1 MYQVTDD
8 STQHGLSTPHGFDT
22 PHRFPQ
28 NNNTATPV
36 DFFKMVALL
45 YPTGRA
51 WNLPENGKFAAM
63 HEGINLS
70 LVQMA
75 LDAAAS
81 LDATFPDNINFD
93 SGDADLWEYR
103 YGIPFN
109 ASLTLKQRMAN
120 IYQAMAFPQN
130 ILGRQS
136 PSYIEGMLRQAGF
149 DVRVYQNMFFDGGG
163 NLYQKTPAE
172 VLGTVTATTQL
183 RFIAPQTQLGQQT
196 QLGGA
201 SYQVVANEEKPEQ
214 YNLGGNLWPTFFI
227 AGNTISTVANV
238 SGFRQTEFRRLI
250 LKLKPAHT
258 VAFLIVNFT

>member
-1 MYQVTDD
+1 MYQTTDD
-8 STQHGLSTPHGFDT
+8 STQHGLNTPYGLGT

-28 NNNTATPV
+28 NNNTTTPV
-36 DFFKMVALL
+36 DFFKMVAIL

-63 HEGINLS
+63 HSGINLS

-81 LDATFPDNINFD
+81 IDATFPDNVNFD

-109 ASLTLKQRMAN
+109 ASLTLQQRMAN

-136 PSYIEGMLRQAGF
+136 PSYIEAMLRQAGF
-149 DVRVYQNMFFDGGG
+149 DVHVYQNIFFDGGG

-172 VLGTVTATTQL
+172 VLGTVVDITQFGPPTQFGSDTEFGGVNFAVIANNETAESYTT
-183 RFIAPQTQLGQQT
+183 
-196 QLGGA
+196 
-201 SYQVVANEEKPEQ
+201 
-214 YNLGGNLWPTFFI
+214 GGNLWATFFI
-227 AGNTISTVANV
+227 SGPAINIPATV
-238 SGFRQTEFRRLI
+238 SKFRQQEFRRLV
-250 LKLKPAHT
+250 LKLKPAHL
-258 VAFLIVNFT
+258 VAFLLVNFV

>member
-8 STQHGLSTPHGFDT
+8 STQHGLTTPHGIGT

-28 NNNTATPV
+28 VTTTPV

-51 WNLPENGKFAAM
+51 WNLPEGGKFAAL
-63 HEGINLS
+63 HAGINLS
-70 LVQMA
+70 LIQMA

-81 LDATFPDNINFD
+81 IDSVFPDNVNFD
-93 SGDADLWEYR
+93 SGDADIWEYR
-103 YGIPFN
+103 YGIPYN
-109 ASLTLKQRMAN
+109 ASLTLQQRMAN
-120 IYQAMAFPQN
+120 IYQAMAFSQ
-130 ILGRQS
+130 GVSGQES
-136 PSYIEGMLRQAGF
+136 PIYIEYMLRQAGF
-149 DVRVYQNMFFDGGG
+149 NVRVYQNIFFDGGG
-163 NLYQKTPAE
+163 HLYQKTPAA

-183 RFIAPQTQLGQQT
+183 RFIAPQTQLGAQT

-227 AGNTISTVANV
+227 AGETISTVANI
-238 SGFRQTEFRRLI
+238 SSFRQTEFRRLL